1 MSQQKIKNN
10 KTNEIS
16 AMSRARLNLSIVL
29 LDILVFIF
37 IYFLTPKLLNLPTF
51 SMNTTFQK
59 DVIGLSFLQIYIMAF
74 CVVLF
79 IQLTTLKV
87 LSRNINIYLEQYFH
101 RKEIDYNIILK
112 VRNDCLNVPYKFLA
126 IQWGVAI
133 VIGFLTIMFCIVFGK
148 SFIGNFDRI
157 LFSLIRF
164 GTIILAFWLLLTVA
178 ILVITQNYMQ
188 KILKF
193 TYRQT
198 KKFEKIGYRIDNTN
212 SLMLQLLP
220 LVFSLLI
227 LFAVLAYVKTIQ
239 VKSESLENYYKLYM
253 DSINFKEGEINK
265 DTLLGKL
272 NTIPI
277 LQNTDAGFVIDPNDN
292 SYTTNYNTLI
302 SDFTLKYRNYFFGRK
317 EQNEDTIVDFTEIDG
332 MLYESYGIDEQ
343 LYCKRIYDNNGL
355 PWYIGY
361 KFSVADENS
370 MRFYITC
377 ICAMFLAYTIII
389 YIWAKSNSANA
400 KRIADNMDEIL
411 KKEDLSKENY
421 LPILSNDE
429 LGDVSYN
436 YNHIQ
441 MKLAR
446 QQDIMLKQE
455 QLSVLGEMAGGM
467 AHDINTP
474 ISAINTAITM
484 LSRKSTDEREKAILN
499 NMQVSTDRIISIVTS
514 MRNQVRNMGSDAKE
528 TFSLNMMASD
538 LNVIVQ
544 NELKKSGCTFTIDIK
559 EEISIYGERT
569 KLGQVLTNLVVNGI
583 QAYSS
588 NGKKGNVTLFAK
600 KESNSVCLIE
610 IIDEAGGIPE
620 KVQPYIFNNIMTT
633 KGSKGTGLGLYLA
646 STVIKGVYEG
656 TIDFETVVGKGTKFI
671 IKIPMKVEDKK

>member
-1 MSQQKIKNN
+1 MDQQKN
-10 KTNEIS
+10 KTNRKNGIS
-16 AMSRARLNLSIVL
+16 NISKTRLNLSIVL
-29 LDILVFIF
+29 LDILAFIF

-74 CVVLF
+74 FVVLF
-79 IQLTTLKV
+79 IQLVTLKA
-87 LSRNINIYLEQYFH
+87 LSKNINIYLEQYFH
-101 RKEIDYNIILK
+101 RKEIDYDIILK

-126 IQWGVAI
+126 IQWGIAI
-133 VIGFLTIMFCIVFGK
+133 FIGFFAVMFCMVFGK
-148 SFIGNFDRI
+148 SFIENFDKI
-157 LFSLIRF
+157 LFSLVRF

-188 KILKF
+188 KVLKF

-198 KKFEKIGYRIDNTN
+198 KKFEKIGFRMDNTN

-220 LVFSLLI
+220 LIFSLLI

-239 VKSESLENYYKLYM
+239 VKSESLANYYKLYM
-253 DSINFKEGEINK
+253 DSINFKDGEINK

-277 LQNTDAGFVIDPNDN
+277 LQNADTGFVIDPDDN
-292 SYTTNYNTLI
+292 SYTTNYNSSI
-302 SDFTLKYRNYFFGRK
+302 SKFTLKYRDYFFGRK
-317 EQNEDTIVDFTEIDG
+317 EQNKDTILDFTEVDG

-389 YIWAKSNSANA
+389 YIWAKSNSSNA
-400 KRIADNMDEIL
+400 KRIADNMEEIL

-484 LSRKSTDEREKAILN
+484 LSKKTTDEREKAILN

-588 NGKKGNVTLFAK
+588 NSKKGNVTLFAK
-600 KESNSVCLIE
+600 KEPNDICLIE

-646 STVIKGVYEG
+646 ATVIKGVYEG
-656 TIDFETVVGKGTKFI
+656 SIDFETVVGKGTKFI
-671 IKIPMKVEDKK
+671 IKIPMKMEDKK

>member
-1 MSQQKIKNN
+1 MSQQKN
-10 KTNEIS
+10 KTNRKNGIS
-16 AMSRARLNLSIVL
+16 NISKNRLNLSIIL
-29 LDILVFIF
+29 LDILAFIF

-74 CVVLF
+74 FVVLF
-79 IQLTTLKV
+79 IQLITLKA
-87 LSRNINIYLEQYFH
+87 LSKNINIYLEQYFH
-101 RKEIDYNIILK
+101 RKEIDYDIILK

-126 IQWGVAI
+126 IQWGIAI
-133 VIGFLTIMFCIVFGK
+133 FIGFFAVMSCMVFGK
-148 SFIGNFDRI
+148 SFIENFDKI
-157 LFSLIRF
+157 LFSLVRF

-188 KILKF
+188 KVLKF

-198 KKFEKIGYRIDNTN
+198 KKFEKIGFRIDNTN

-220 LVFSLLI
+220 LIFSLLI

-239 VKSESLENYYKLYM
+239 VKSESLANYYKLYM
-253 DSINFKEGEINK
+253 DSINFKDGEINK

-277 LQNTDAGFVIDPNDN
+277 LQNADTGFVIDPNDN
-292 SYTTNYNTLI
+292 SYTTNYNNSI
-302 SDFTLKYRNYFFGRK
+302 SKFTLKYRDYFFGRK
-317 EQNEDTIVDFTEIDG
+317 EQNKDTIVDFTEIDG

-361 KFSVADENS
+361 KFSVSDENS

-389 YIWAKSNSANA
+389 YIWAKSNSSNA
-400 KRIADNMDEIL
+400 KRIADNMEEIL

-484 LSRKSTDEREKAILN
+484 LSKKTTDEREKAILN

-559 EEISIYGERT
+559 EEISIYGERI

-588 NGKKGNVTLFAK
+588 NSKKGNVTLFAK
-600 KESNSVCLIE
+600 KEPNDICLIE

-671 IKIPMKVEDKK
+671 IKIPMKMEEKK

>member
-1 MSQQKIKNN
+1 MEQQKN
-10 KTNEIS
+10 KTNRKNGIS
-16 AMSRARLNLSIVL
+16 NISKNRLNLSIIL
-29 LDILVFIF
+29 LDILAFIF

-74 CVVLF
+74 FVVLF
-79 IQLTTLKV
+79 IQLITLKA
-87 LSRNINIYLEQYFH
+87 LSKNINIYLEQYSH
-101 RKEIDYNIILK
+101 RKEIDYDIILK

-126 IQWGVAI
+126 IQWGIAI
-133 VIGFLTIMFCIVFGK
+133 FIGFFVVMFCMVFGK
-148 SFIGNFDRI
+148 SFIENFDKI
-157 LFSLIRF
+157 LFSLVRF

-188 KILKF
+188 KVLKF

-198 KKFEKIGYRIDNTN
+198 KKFEKIGFRIDNTN

-220 LVFSLLI
+220 LIFSLLI

-239 VKSESLENYYKLYM
+239 VKSESLANYYKLYM
-253 DSINFKEGEINK
+253 DSINFKDGEINK

-277 LQNTDAGFVIDPNDN
+277 LQNADTGFVIDPNDN
-292 SYTTNYNTLI
+292 SYTTNYNNSI
-302 SDFTLKYRNYFFGRK
+302 SKFTLKYRDYFFGRK
-317 EQNEDTIVDFTEIDG
+317 EQNKDTIVDFTEIDG

-389 YIWAKSNSANA
+389 YIWAKSNSSNA

-484 LSRKSTDEREKAILN
+484 LSKKTTDEREKAILN

-528 TFSLNMMASD
+528 IFSLNMMASD

-588 NGKKGNVTLFAK
+588 NSKKGNVTLFAK
-600 KESNSVCLIE
+600 KEPNDICLIE

-646 STVIKGVYEG
+646 ATVIKGVYEG

>member
-1 MSQQKIKNN
+1 MEQQKN
-10 KTNEIS
+10 KTNRKNGIS
-16 AMSRARLNLSIVL
+16 NLSKNRLNLSIIL
-29 LDILVFIF
+29 LDILAFIF

-74 CVVLF
+74 FVVLF
-79 IQLTTLKV
+79 IQLITLKA
-87 LSRNINIYLEQYFH
+87 LSKNINIYLEQYFH
-101 RKEIDYNIILK
+101 RKEIDYDIILK

-126 IQWGVAI
+126 IQWGI
-133 VIGFLTIMFCIVFGK
+133 TIFIGFFAVMFCMVFGK
-148 SFIGNFDRI
+148 SFIGNFDKI
-157 LFSLIRF
+157 LFSLLRF

-188 KILKF
+188 KVLKF

-198 KKFEKIGYRIDNTN
+198 KKFEKIGFRIDNTN

-220 LVFSLLI
+220 LIFSLLI

-292 SYTTNYNTLI
+292 SYTTNYNTSI

-544 NELKKSGCTFTIDIK
+544 NELKKSGCTFTIDMK

-656 TIDFETVVGKGTKFI
+656 TIDFETVVGQGTKFI

>member
-10 KTNEIS
+10 NTNEIS
-16 AMSRARLNLSIVL
+16 AMSKTRLNLSIVL

-292 SYTTNYNTLI
+292 SYTTNYNTSI

>member
-1 MSQQKIKNN
+1 MEQQKTKNGKDN
-10 KTNEIS
+10 VMSAIS
-16 AMSRARLNLSIVL
+16 KPKFYLCIIL
-29 LDILVFIF
+29 LDIIAFIF
-37 IYFLTPKLLNLPTF
+37 IYFLIPRLLNLPDY
-51 SMNTTFQK
+51 SMNLEFQK
-59 DVIGLSFLQIYIMAF
+59 EAIGFSFLQIFLIAF
-74 CVVLF
+74 
-79 IQLTTLKV
+79 ILTVIVQIITLKV
-87 LSRNINIYLEQYFH
+87 LSRNINRYIGEFFH
-101 RKEIDYNIILK
+101 RKEIDYKIILQ
-112 VRNDCLNVPYKFLA
+112 VRNDCLDVPYKFLV
-126 IQWGVAI
+126 IQWGFAI
-133 VIGFLTIMFCIVFGK
+133 LIGFFAITFFTIFGK
-148 SFIGNFDRI
+148 SFIANFDKVV
-157 LFSLIRF
+157 FSLIRI
-164 GTIILAFWLLLTVA
+164 GTIVLAFWLLLTVA

-188 KILKF
+188 NILKL

-198 KKFEKIGYRIDNTN
+198 KKKKKIGHRMDNSS

-220 LVFSLLI
+220 LIFSLLI
-227 LFAVLAYVKTIQ
+227 LFAVLAYAKTIQ
-239 VKSESLENYYKLYM
+239 VKSESLANYYKLYM
-253 DSINFKEGEINK
+253 DNINFKEGEITK
-265 DTLLGKL
+265 DSLLAKL

-277 LQNTDAGFVIDPNDN
+277 LQTGDAGFVIDPDN
-292 SYTTNYNTLI
+292 NTYTTSYTSSI
-302 SDFTLKYRNYFFGRK
+302 SDFTIKYRDYFFGRK
-317 EQNEDTIVDFTEIDG
+317 EQNLDTVVDLTEIDG
-332 MLYESYGIDEQ
+332 MLYESFGIDEH
-343 LYCKRIYDNNGL
+343 LYCKRIYDSNGL

-361 KFSVADENS
+361 KFSVADEAS
-370 MRFYITC
+370 MKFYMSC
-377 ICAMFLAYTIII
+377 ILIMFLAYTAII
-389 YIWAKSNSANA
+389 YIWSKSNSVNA
-400 KRIADNMDEIL
+400 KRIASNMEEIL

-429 LGDVSYN
+429 MGDVAFY

-441 MKLAR
+441 EKLAR

-484 LSRKSTDEREKAILN
+484 LSKKTTDEREQAILK
-499 NMQVSTDRIISIVTS
+499 NMQISTDRIISIVTS

-528 TFSLNMMASD
+528 NFSLNTMASD

-600 KESNSVCLIE
+600 MENPETCLIE

-646 STVIKGVYEG
+646 ATVIKGVYEG
-656 TIDFETVVGKGTKFI
+656 SIDFETEVGKGTKFI
-671 IKIPMKVEDKK
+671 IKLPMKREDKK

>member
-1 MSQQKIKNN
+1 
-10 KTNEIS
+10 
-16 AMSRARLNLSIVL
+16 
-29 LDILVFIF
+29 
-37 IYFLTPKLLNLPTF
+37 
-51 SMNTTFQK
+51 
-59 DVIGLSFLQIYIMAF
+59 
-74 CVVLF
+74 
-79 IQLTTLKV
+79 
-87 LSRNINIYLEQYFH
+87 
-101 RKEIDYNIILK
+101 
-112 VRNDCLNVPYKFLA
+112 
-126 IQWGVAI
+126 
-133 VIGFLTIMFCIVFGK
+133 MFCMVFGK
-148 SFIGNFDRI
+148 SFIGNFDKI
-157 LFSLIRF
+157 LFSLLRF

-188 KILKF
+188 KVLKF

-198 KKFEKIGYRIDNTN
+198 KKFEKIGFRIDNTN

-220 LVFSLLI
+220 LIFSLLI

-239 VKSESLENYYKLYM
+239 VKSESLANYYKLYM

-292 SYTTNYNTLI
+292 SYTTNYNTSI

-544 NELKKSGCTFTIDIK
+544 NELKKSGCTFTIDMK

-656 TIDFETVVGKGTKFI
+656 TIDFETVVGQGTKFI

>member
-10 KTNEIS
+10 NTNEIS
-16 AMSRARLNLSIVL
+16 AMSKTRLNLSIVL

-59 DVIGLSFLQIYIMAF
+59 DVIGLSFFQIYIMAF

-292 SYTTNYNTLI
+292 SYTTNYNTSI

-544 NELKKSGCTFTIDIK
+544 NELKKSGCTFTIDMK

-656 TIDFETVVGKGTKFI
+656 TIDFETVVGQGTKFI

>member
-1 MSQQKIKNN
+1 MEQQKN
-10 KTNEIS
+10 KTNRKNGIS
-16 AMSRARLNLSIVL
+16 NIYKNRLNLSIIL
-29 LDILVFIF
+29 LDILAFIF

-74 CVVLF
+74 FVVLF
-79 IQLTTLKV
+79 IQLITLKA
-87 LSRNINIYLEQYFH
+87 LSKNINIYLEQYFH
-101 RKEIDYNIILK
+101 RKEIDYDIILK

-126 IQWGVAI
+126 IQWGIAI
-133 VIGFLTIMFCIVFGK
+133 FIGFFTVMFCMVFGK
-148 SFIGNFDRI
+148 SFIENFDKI
-157 LFSLIRF
+157 LFSLVRF

-188 KILKF
+188 KVLKF

-198 KKFEKIGYRIDNTN
+198 KKFEKIGFRIDNTN

-220 LVFSLLI
+220 LIFSLLI

-239 VKSESLENYYKLYM
+239 VKSESLANYYKLYM

-292 SYTTNYNTLI
+292 SYTTNYNTSI

-544 NELKKSGCTFTIDIK
+544 NELKKSGCTFTIDMK

-656 TIDFETVVGKGTKFI
+656 TIDFETVVGQGTKFI

>member
-1 MSQQKIKNN
+1 MEQQKN
-10 KTNEIS
+10 KTNRKNGIS
-16 AMSRARLNLSIVL
+16 NISKNRLNLSIIL
-29 LDILVFIF
+29 LDILAFIF

-74 CVVLF
+74 FVVLF
-79 IQLTTLKV
+79 IQLITLKA
-87 LSRNINIYLEQYFH
+87 LSKNINIYLEQYFH
-101 RKEIDYNIILK
+101 RKEIDYDIILK

-126 IQWGVAI
+126 IQWGIAI
-133 VIGFLTIMFCIVFGK
+133 FIGFFTVMFCMVFGK
-148 SFIGNFDRI
+148 SFIGNFDKI
-157 LFSLIRF
+157 LFSLLRF

-188 KILKF
+188 KVLKF

-198 KKFEKIGYRIDNTN
+198 KKFEKIGFRIDNTN

-220 LVFSLLI
+220 LIFSLLI

-239 VKSESLENYYKLYM
+239 VKSESLANYYKLYM
-253 DSINFKEGEINK
+253 DSINFKDGEINK

-292 SYTTNYNTLI
+292 SYTTNYNTSI

-544 NELKKSGCTFTIDIK
+544 NELKKSGCTFTIDMK

-656 TIDFETVVGKGTKFI
+656 TIDFETVVGQGTKFI

>member
-1 MSQQKIKNN
+1 
-10 KTNEIS
+10 
-16 AMSRARLNLSIVL
+16 
-29 LDILVFIF
+29 
-37 IYFLTPKLLNLPTF
+37 
-51 SMNTTFQK
+51 
-59 DVIGLSFLQIYIMAF
+59 
-74 CVVLF
+74 
-79 IQLTTLKV
+79 
-87 LSRNINIYLEQYFH
+87 
-101 RKEIDYNIILK
+101 
-112 VRNDCLNVPYKFLA
+112 
-126 IQWGVAI
+126 
-133 VIGFLTIMFCIVFGK
+133 
-148 SFIGNFDRI
+148 
-157 LFSLIRF
+157 
-164 GTIILAFWLLLTVA
+164 
-178 ILVITQNYMQ
+178 
-188 KILKF
+188 
-193 TYRQT
+193 
-198 KKFEKIGYRIDNTN
+198 
-212 SLMLQLLP
+212 
-220 LVFSLLI
+220 
-227 LFAVLAYVKTIQ
+227 
-239 VKSESLENYYKLYM
+239 M
-253 DSINFKEGEINK
+253 DSINFKDGEINK

-277 LQNTDAGFVIDPNDN
+277 LQNADTGFVIDPNDN
-292 SYTTNYNTLI
+292 SYTTNYNNSI
-302 SDFTLKYRNYFFGRK
+302 SKFTLKYRDYFFGRK
-317 EQNEDTIVDFTEIDG
+317 EQNKDTIVDFTEIDG

-361 KFSVADENS
+361 KFSVSDENS

-389 YIWAKSNSANA
+389 YIWAKSNSSNA
-400 KRIADNMDEIL
+400 KRIADNMEEIL

-646 STVIKGVYEG
+646 ATVIKGVYEG
-656 TIDFETVVGKGTKFI
+656 SIDFETVVGKGTKFI
-671 IKIPMKVEDKK
+671 IKIPMKMEEKK